1 MSFGGTLDSEVVI
14 NLTVNDQATQK
25 IASSTDKINSRFKA
39 MKNEQRAVARQFE
52 LNNRTFVATA
62 RAIQSVGNI
71 ALRGV
76 AVWQAY
82 QIGQIRTANAVKN
95 VRDAQRELN
104 EAMISGD
111 PEEIRKATEDL
122 ADANDE
128 LAKSISDAN
137 IGMLVNAV
145 VVLGMMANIVK
156 VIPKIGQMSHSF
168 LGLRNSIKA
177 TNVQMSKFS
186 SSGQPIGSTGKP
198 ATPTPKTPIG
208 TPSNTKPTTP
218 PASKTNANA
227 PPKPTSTP
235 STPKGTTIKGGG
247 GISAVGGK
255 LGAIGLVAPFIE
267 DAILMGLAGM
277 GNEWAKQVLAAKKK
291 EADDFF
297 NTVNLQD
304 KLMKGGKVTKTV
316 ENKSDNSLDVTITL
330 NGKSETIHVPASS
343 YTVE

>member
-1 MSFGGTLDSEVVI
+1 MSFGGRVDSDVVI

-25 IASSTDKINSRFKA
+25 IASSTDKINQRFRA

-104 EAMISGD
+104 EAMIGGD
-111 PEEIRKATEDL
+111 PEEIRKATENL

-137 IGMLVNAV
+137 IGMLVNGV
-145 VVLGMMANIVK
+145 VVLGMLANIVK
-156 VIPKIGQMSHSF
+156 VIPKIGQMSQSF

-177 TNVQMSKFS
+177 TNVQMNKFS
-186 SSGQPIGSTGKP
+186 SSGQPIGSSGKP

-208 TPSNTKPTTP
+208 TPANTNP
-218 PASKTNANA
+218 KT
-227 PPKPTSTP
+227 TP

-247 GISAVGGK
+247 GIGAVGSK
-255 LGAIGLVAPFIE
+255 LGAVGMVAPFIE

-316 ENKSDNSLDVTITL
+316 SNKSDNSLDLTITL
-330 NGKSETIHVPASS
+330 NGKSETIRVPASS